1 MRVYIVQPLF
11 IEVSFKILRMGPSLK
26 VVYIERGRE
35 RKRTP
40 WKGVF
45 NL

>member
-26 VVYIERGRE
+26 VVYIERERE
-35 RKRTP
+35 KEDSLE
-40 WKGVF
+40 GCI
-45 NL
+45 